1 MRFSVVIAAYQAA
14 DTVAA
19 AVGSVLSQT
28 CQDFEVIVVD
38 DGSSDDTARV
48 AEAIAEKD
56 PRVRVHRQ
64 ANGGPSA
71 ARNSGIAAGTGQYVS
86 MLDSDDL
93 WLPDYLHEM
102 GRALDLDPDVGFAY
116 TEAWAFNETSGRFLK
131 TTAMARQHPP
141 AQTLAHERFLAELI
155 QRNFVYNAVTLRRP
169 VLEKVGGYDTGMTH
183 GEDYELWLRIAN
195 SGFNAARV
203 PGPLAIK
210 CDSPGSLSDDDEAMA
225 AGVVQAYRA
234 VLERQPAAPRI
245 KALAMARLD
254 ELREAERR
262 RSHGGGQLLWSATR
276 ALAAVTRKPRMRW
289 LQRSTPPPGV
299 AEAFPGLGAGGRVL
313 RRRRH

>member
-19 AVGSVLSQT
+19 AIGSVLAQT
-28 CQDFEVIVVD
+28 CDDFEVIVVD
-38 DGSSDDTARV
+38 DGSSDETAK
-48 AEAIAEKD
+48 IAESIAAKD
-56 PRVRVHRQ
+56 SRVQVHRQ

-71 ARNSGIAAGTGQYVS
+71 ARNRGIDAGTGEYVS

-102 GRALDLDPDVGFAY
+102 GRALDLDSGVGFAY
-116 TEAWAFNETSGRFLK
+116 TEAWAFDELSGRFLK

-141 AQTLAHERFLAELI
+141 TQTLAHERFLSELI
-155 QRNFVYNAVTLRRP
+155 QRNFVYNAVTVRRA
-169 VLEKVGGYDTGMTH
+169 VLQEVGGYDTAMTH

-195 SGFNAARV
+195 SGYNAARV

-210 CDSPGSLSDDDEAMA
+210 RDSPGSLSDDEAAMA
-225 AGVVQAYRA
+225 AGIVQAYRA
-234 VLERQPAAPRI
+234 VLERHPASPRV
-245 KALAMARLD
+245 KALAMSRLD
-254 ELREAERR
+254 EIREWDRR
-262 RSHGGGQLLWSATR
+262 HTKGGGRLLWACRRAVAAATF
-276 ALAAVTRKPRMRW
+276 KPRMRW

-299 AEAFPGLGAGGRVL
+299 AEAFPGLDDRAS
-313 RRRRH
+313 RRRRR